1 MAKANDKA
9 RPPITE
15 RFVTVQEI
23 WGFPKK
29 HERQAQDVLSVHE
42 DWRNVARQ

>member
-23 WGFPKK
+23 WGFPKNM
-29 HERQAQDVLSVHE
+29 S
-42 DWRNVARQ
+42 ARPKTFYPYMKIGGM